1 MFSIHCLYKKDIQ
14 SLLIF
19 SFAEKSMARF
29 KLTLEYD
36 GTKFRGW
43 QYQPNQP
50 TVMGRIMEA
59 CDIAFNT
66 SKFELYGAGRTD
78 AGVHAIAQV
87 AHLEVNTQLP
97 PRVIKLQLN
106 DQLPS
111 TINIL
116 HVEKVGSQFHARHD
130 AVARSYVY
138 QIATRRT
145 AFGKNNCWWIKDKLN
160 ISAMTDAAEIMQGF
174 NDYSSF
180 GSSEDEEA
188 STKVD
193 VHWVRIYEVESS
205 IIIHVVG
212 SHFLWKMVRRMVG
225 VLVEVGRGNL
235 SIEQVKR
242 LFTSYSALPAKVTAP
257 PSGLYLE
264 RVYYSGDEIAE
275 DPIWVLNLFNFS

>member
-1 MFSIHCLYKKDIQ
+1 
-14 SLLIF
+14 
-19 SFAEKSMARF
+19 MARF

-43 QYQPNQP
+43 QYQPSQP
-50 TVMGRIMEA
+50 TIMGRIMDA
-59 CDIAFNT
+59 CSTTFNT
-66 SKFELYGAGRTD
+66 NKFELYGSGRTD

-111 TINIL
+111 AINIL
-116 HVEKVGSQFHARHD
+116 HVEKVGNSFHARHD

-145 AFGKNNCWWIKDKLN
+145 AFGKSNCWWIKDKLN
-160 ISAMTDAAEIMQGF
+160 LRAMEEAAEVMQGF
-174 NDYSSF
+174 NDFSSF
-180 GSSEDEEA
+180 GSSEDEDA

-193 VHWVRIYEVESS
+193 VQWVRIYEIENSL
-205 IIIHVVG
+205 IIHVVG

-225 VLVEVGRGNL
+225 VLVEVGRGNIGL
-235 SIEQVKR
+235 EQVEKM
-242 LFTSYSALPAKVTAP
+242 FSTYSSLPAKVTAP

-264 RVYYSGDEIAE
+264 RVYYPGDEIAE
-275 DPIWVLNLFNFS
+275 EPTWIMNLLRF

>member
-1 MFSIHCLYKKDIQ
+1 
-14 SLLIF
+14 
-19 SFAEKSMARF
+19 MARF
-29 KLTLEYD
+29 KLTVEYD

-50 TVMGRIMEA
+50 TIMGRIMEA
-59 CDIAFNT
+59 CSIVFNT
-66 SKFELYGAGRTD
+66 NKFELYGAGRTD

-97 PRVIKLQLN
+97 TRIIKFQLN

-111 TINIL
+111 AINIL
-116 HVEKVGSQFHARHD
+116 HVEKVDTRFHARHD

-160 ISAMTDAAEIMQGF
+160 IAAMYEAAEVLHGF
-174 NDYSSF
+174 NDYASF
-180 GSSEDEEA
+180 GSSEDEDA

-193 VHWVRIYEVESS
+193 IHWVRIYEVESS
-205 IIIHVVG
+205 IIIHIVG

-235 SIEQVKR
+235 VIDQVKGM
-242 LFTSYSALPAKVTAP
+242 LTTYSSIPAKLTAP

-264 RVYYSGDEIAE
+264 RVYYPDDIIAE
-275 DPIWVLNLFNFS
+275 DPIWILNLFNFL